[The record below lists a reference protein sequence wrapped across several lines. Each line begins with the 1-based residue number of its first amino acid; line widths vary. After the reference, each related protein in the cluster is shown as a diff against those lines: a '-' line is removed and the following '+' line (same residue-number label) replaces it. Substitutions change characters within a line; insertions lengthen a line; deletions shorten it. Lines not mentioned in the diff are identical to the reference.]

1 MQGRGEP
8 EKAIQT
14 RFVSI
19 EDAARLLAV
28 SHWTIRRA
36 IKAGD
41 LVAYK
46 VGSVYRVEDRDLRQ
60 WVGDQRFVPLDPVVV
75 RVPPRRRARSQ
86 EVK

>member
-1 MQGRGEP
+1 MSREAAFETVMQGRGEP

-46 VGSVYRVEDRDLRQ
+46 VG
-60 WVGDQRFVPLDPVVV
+60 QRFVPLDPVVV